1 MEYLIHRGEKI
12 PLIGFGTYR
21 LGNNERSAEVRTI
34 RYGIDRFGMTLLDT
48 AEMYGSGL
56 SDIISD
62 CDRDSLFIVDKILP
76 SNAEKGLYREC
87 CQQSLERLGT
97 DHIDLYLLHWRGNVD
112 MQDMVNNMELL
123 KESGMIRHWGVSNF
137 DTHEMEKLFSCRN
150 GSDCF
155 CDQVLYNISERGAEY
170 DLIPWCKAHDV
181 LVMAYSP
188 LCNSRAARTA
198 VANDDIIKRIAANEQ
213 KTPESLMLS
222 FAVRNKDVVTVFKTS
237 SIGHLDLN
245 MQNVFVPISGE
256 DMAKLAQ
263 HYALPTKNILSKKY
277 NNRRK

>member
-56 SDIISD
+56 SEEILSDIISG

-97 DHIDLYLLHWRGNVD
+97 DHIDLYLLHWRGSVD
-112 MQDMVNNMELL
+112 MQDMVDNMERL
-123 KESGMIRHWGVSNF
+123 K
-137 DTHEMEKLFSCRN
+137 
-150 GSDCF
+150 
-155 CDQVLYNISERGAEY
+155 
-170 DLIPWCKAHDV
+170 
-181 LVMAYSP
+181 
-188 LCNSRAARTA
+188 
-198 VANDDIIKRIAANEQ
+198 
-213 KTPESLMLS
+213 
-222 FAVRNKDVVTVFKTS
+222 
-237 SIGHLDLN
+237 
-245 MQNVFVPISGE
+245 
-256 DMAKLAQ
+256 
-263 HYALPTKNILSKKY
+263 
-277 NNRRK
+277 